1 MKILHLIRNPHD
13 SYAADIAA
21 RQQRAGHE
29 VALLL
34 LHDAVYD
41 AMGVKP
47 LSEQGIAAYACADD
61 LQARGPSAEFI
72 PSEAEGPRTGIA
84 SQAGLLDYEGIVTLM
99 FAYDKVVCW

>member
-1 MKILHLIRNPHD
+1 MKGEEEMKILHLIRNPHD

-21 RQQRAGHE
+21 RQQKAGHE

-41 AMGVKP
+41 AIGVKP

-61 LQARGPSAEFI
+61 VQAR
-72 PSEAEGPRTGIA
+72 GIA
-84 SQAGLLDYEGIVTLM
+84 SQAELLDYKGIVTLM

>member
-1 MKILHLIRNPHD
+1 MKILHLIKNPHD

-47 LSEQGIAAYACADD
+47 LSQQGIAVYACADD
-61 LQARGPSAEFI
+61 VQARGPSAPPFDPAQDEL
-72 PSEAEGPRTGIA
+72 RTGIA

>member
-1 MKILHLIRNPHD
+1 MKILHLIKNPHD

-61 LQARGPSAEFI
+61 VQARGPSALL
-72 PSEAEGPRTGIA
+72 RTGIA

>member
-1 MKILHLIRNPHD
+1 MKILHLIKNPHD

-61 LQARGPSAEFI
+61 VQARGPSA
-72 PSEAEGPRTGIA
+72 PLRTGTA
-84 SQAGLLDYEGIVTLM
+84 SQTELLDYEGIVTLM